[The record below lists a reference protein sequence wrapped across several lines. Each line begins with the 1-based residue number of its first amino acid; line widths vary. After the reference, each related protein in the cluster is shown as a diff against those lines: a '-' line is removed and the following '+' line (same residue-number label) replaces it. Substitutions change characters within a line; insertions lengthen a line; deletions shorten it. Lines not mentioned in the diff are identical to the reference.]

1 MAQGI
6 ISDNWSLQDISNLF
20 VNGMENS
27 SADEIAI
34 ANGEHSYKAVSYPS
48 IQTEALFDFLTD
60 LVLRDE
66 ILVDAKFEHAWVQ
79 TSSPILAAKNL
90 GVVRSYPFLEEPH
103 KLVEPRNRIIE
114 YMSSTESL
122 KLAHKENVL
131 SWQETKRPQHPLLS
145 ATMWGGAGMC
155 ARSFV
160 YEKSYTPHP
169 LRKRFFVNS
178 GFMLPAGDA
187 LHQLTSFLNDEQMK
201 VSKKVYGTDS
211 LYSLFVNMPAIPI
224 RVIQESFSPS
234 HLIGTALQM
243 RQDFAKF
250 REWLKLFQNA
260 LSEDNLKEVANYR
273 KQLDSVSE
281 YVNSKIGLGSAN
293 KPVTMEA
300 GVGIFKM
307 VTQANPVNT
316 LKNQFGV
323 RATLNRLIFG
333 SNGKQ
338 EIKKF
343 TSMFEQRGTAVGY
356 DIEQHF
362 TKNA

>member
-6 ISDNWSLQDISNLF
+6 IADNWSLQDISSLF
-20 VNGMENS
+20 VYGMENS
-27 SADEIAI
+27 SADEITI
-34 ANGEHSYKAVSYPS
+34 KNGEHSYKKVSYPS

-66 ILVDAKFEHAWVQ
+66 ILVEAKFEHAWVQ
-79 TSSPILAAKNL
+79 TSSPILTAKTL
-90 GVVRSYPFLEEPH
+90 GVVRSYPFLEEPY
-103 KLVEPRNRIIE
+103 KLVEPRDRFIQH
-114 YMSSTESL
+114 MSSTESL
-122 KLAHKENVL
+122 KLAHNENIL
-131 SWQETKRPQHPLLS
+131 SWKETKRAQHPLLS

-201 VSKKVYGTDS
+201 VSKKAFGTDS
-211 LYSLFVNMPAIPI
+211 LYSLFVNIPAIPV
-224 RVIQESFSPS
+224 RVIQESSYPNQ
-234 HLIGTALQM
+234 LIDVALQM
-243 RQDFAKF
+243 RQDFAKL

-260 LSEDNLKEVANYR
+260 LSEDNLKEITNYR
-273 KQLDSVSE
+273 SQLDSVSE
-281 YVNSKIGLGSAN
+281 YVNSKIGLGSAH

-300 GVGIFKM
+300 GMGIFKM
-307 VTQANPVNT
+307 VTPANPVNT
-316 LKNQFGV
+316 LKNQFGI
-323 RATLNRLIFG
+323 RATLNSLIFG

-338 EIKKF
+338 EIKKYIN
-343 TSMFEQRGTAVGY
+343 MFEQRGSAVGY
-356 DIEQHF
+356 DIERHF
-362 TKNA
+362 TKSA

>member
-6 ISDNWSLQDISNLF
+6 ISDNWSLQDISSLF
-20 VNGMENS
+20 VYGMEKS
-27 SADEIAI
+27 FADEIVI
-34 ANGEHSYKAVSYPS
+34 SNGEHSYKEVSYAS

-66 ILVDAKFEHAWVQ
+66 ILVEAKFEHAWMQ

-90 GVVRSYPFLEEPH
+90 GVVRSYPFLDEPQ

-114 YMSSTESL
+114 HMSSTESL
-122 KLAHKENVL
+122 KLAHRENVS
-131 SWQETKRPQHPLLS
+131 SWRETQRAQHPLLS
-145 ATMWGGAGMC
+145 QTMWGGAGMC

-178 GFMLPAGDA
+178 GFMLPANDA
-187 LHQLTSFLNDEQMK
+187 LHQLTSFLNDEQLK
-201 VSKKVYGTDS
+201 VSKKAYGTDS

-224 RVIQESFSPS
+224 RVIQDASSPS
-234 HLIGTALQM
+234 QLIDVALQM
-243 RQDFAKF
+243 RQDFAKL
-250 REWLKLFQNA
+250 REWLKLFQKA
-260 LSEDNLKEVANYR
+260 LSEDNLQDITNYR
-273 KQLDSVSE
+273 RQLDSISE
-281 YVNSKIGLGSAN
+281 YVNSKIGLGSAQ

-300 GVGIFKM
+300 GLGIFKM
-307 VTQANPVNT
+307 VTQANPINT

-323 RATLNRLIFG
+323 RATLNSLIFG

-343 TSMFEQRGTAVGY
+343 IEMFEQRGTAVGY

>member
-6 ISDNWSLQDISNLF
+6 ISDNWSLEDISNLF
-20 VNGMENS
+20 IRGMEDIH
-27 SADEIAI
+27 ADEIVVQ
-34 ANGEHSYKAVSYPS
+34 NDEHQYKPVSYPS

-66 ILVDAKFEHAWVQ
+66 ILVEEKFEHAWVRTQ
-79 TSSPILAAKNL
+79 SPILAARSL
-90 GVVRSYPFLEEPH
+90 GVVRSYPFLQEPH

-114 YMSSTESL
+114 HMSSTESL
-122 KLAHKENVL
+122 KLAHQENVL
-131 SWQETKRPQHPLLS
+131 SWKEANQVQYPVLS

-178 GFMLPAGDA
+178 GFMLPSADA

-201 VSKKVYGTDS
+201 VSKKVYGTDA

-224 RVIQESFSPS
+224 RVIQESNSPS
-234 HLIGTALQM
+234 QMIAVALEM
-243 RQDFAKF
+243 RDDFLKL

-260 LSEDNLKEVANYR
+260 LSQDDVKEIANYR
-273 KQLDSVSE
+273 KQLDSVSD
-281 YVNSKIGLGSAN
+281 YVNAKIGLGSAQ

-300 GVGIFKM
+300 GMGIFKM

-316 LKNQFGV
+316 LKNQFGI
-323 RATLNRLIFG
+323 RATLNGLIFG
-333 SNGKQ
+333 SNGKP

-343 TSMFEQRGTAVGY
+343 INMFDQRGTAIGY
-356 DIEQHF
+356 DIEQNF

>member
-6 ISDNWSLQDISNLF
+6 ISDNWSLQDISKMF
-20 VNGMENS
+20 VHGLENEY
-27 SADEIAI
+27 ADEII
-34 ANGEHSYKAVSYPS
+34 VQDGEHHYKEVSYPA

-66 ILVDAKFEHAWVQ
+66 ILVEEKFENVWGQVN
-79 TSSPILAAKNL
+79 SPILAAKTL
-90 GVVRSYPFLEEPH
+90 GVVRSYPFLENPD
-103 KLVEPRNRIIE
+103 KLVEPRDRIIE
-114 YMSSTESL
+114 YMSSTDSL
-122 KLAHKENVL
+122 KLAHEENVL
-131 SWQETKRPQHPLLS
+131 SWKETNTVQNPLLS
-145 ATMWGGAGMC
+145 STMWGGAGMC

-169 LRKRFFVNS
+169 LRKRFFINS

-187 LHQLTSFLNDEQMK
+187 LHQLTSFLNDAQMR
-201 VSKKVYGTDS
+201 VSKKIYGTDA

-224 RVIQESFSPS
+224 RIIQESSSPS
-234 HLIGTALQM
+234 QLIDIALEM
-243 RQDFAKF
+243 RQYFSKL
-250 REWLKLFQNA
+250 REWLKLFQNV
-260 LSEDNLKEVANYR
+260 LSEDNITEIANYR

-281 YVNSKIGLGSAN
+281 YVNAKIGLGSAH

-300 GVGIFKM
+300 GMGIFKM
-307 VTQANPVNT
+307 VTQTNPMNT
-316 LKNQFGV
+316 LKNQFGI

-343 TSMFEQRGTAVGY
+343 IDMFDQRGSVVGL
-356 DIEQHF
+356 DIERHF
-362 TKNA
+362 MKNA

>member
-6 ISDNWSLQDISNLF
+6 ISDNWSLQDISSLF
-20 VNGMENS
+20 VYGMENT
-27 SADEIAI
+27 SAHEITVE
-34 ANGEHSYKAVSYPS
+34 NGEHHFKDVSYPS

-66 ILVDAKFEHAWVQ
+66 ILVEEKFEHAWVEAN
-79 TSSPILAAKNL
+79 SPILAAKEL
-90 GVVRSYPFLEEPH
+90 GVVRSYPFLEEPY

-114 YMSSTESL
+114 HMSSTESL
-122 KLAHKENVL
+122 KLAHQENVL
-131 SWQETKRPQHPLLS
+131 SWKETKRAQSPLLS

-160 YEKSYTPHP
+160 YERSYTPHP

-187 LHQLTSFLNDEQMK
+187 LHQLTSFLNDEQMR
-201 VSKKVYGTDS
+201 VSKKVYGTDA
-211 LYSLFVNMPAIPI
+211 LYSLFVNMPAIPV
-224 RVIQESFSPS
+224 RVIQEASSPS
-234 HLIGTALQM
+234 ELIHVALQM
-243 RQDFAKF
+243 REDFSQL
-250 REWLKLFQNA
+250 RDWLKLFQNA
-260 LSEDNLKEVANYR
+260 LSEDNVKDIANYR
-273 KQLDSVSE
+273 RQLDSISE
-281 YVNSKIGLGSAN
+281 YVNSKIGMGSIH

-307 VTQANPVNT
+307 VTQANPINT
-316 LKNQFGV
+316 LKNQFGI
-323 RATLNRLIFG
+323 RATLNSLIFG

-343 TSMFEQRGTAVGY
+343 INMFEQRGTVVGY